1 MMSPS
6 AVQRDSSVAGYD
18 YLPAHRIGKIAGI
31 IFSIAL
37 CGVCLSLPVT
47 ARAESVIMPPP
58 ESLPTVNIAQP
69 AAGTG
74 KTDEA
79 IIFPTG
85 DLFKPL
91 LADPKEP
98 RFYLSYRVF
107 NYRSEVFHVAAG
119 GYGEF
124 FGLYRS
130 VDTSGGFSWQSSFG
144 GGIHAQFDIDA
155 PSFDLVNADYTIGFP
170 FSFRRGAESY
180 RFAVYHQSSHL
191 GDEFLLHNN
200 VERIELSFEA
210 LELIGSYEWTAWRT
224 YYGGEYIIHQGPTG
238 LKPATLHGGAE
249 YYGTDKIIGR
259 ARLVGGLDVK
269 IDQEHDWTADS
280 SLKFGL
286 QFDGSSSNG
295 RYIRLLAEGYEGFT
309 PYGQFYNYRTDY
321 VGIGVYLG
329 FE

>member
-1 MMSPS
+1 MSKQTL
-6 AVQRDSSVAGYD
+6 QRRSL
-18 YLPAHRIGKIAGI
+18 LPAHRTRKIAGVI
-31 IFSIAL
+31 LFAAICSIYL
-37 CGVCLSLPVT
+37 TLSAV
-47 ARAESVIMPPP
+47 ARAESVIITPP
-58 ESLPTVNIAQP
+58 ESLPTVSTAP
-69 AAGTG
+69 PLAGG
-74 KTDEA
+74 AEAEKT

-107 NYRSEVFHVAAG
+107 NYRSQVIHVGAG

-130 VDTSGGFSWQSSFG
+130 VDTTGGFSWQSSFG

-170 FSFRRGAESY
+170 FTFRRGAESY
-180 RFAVYHQSSHL
+180 RFAIYHQSSHL

-200 VERIELSFEA
+200 VERVELSFEA
-210 LELIGSYEWTAWRT
+210 LELIGSYEWTTWRT
-224 YYGGEYIIHQGPTG
+224 YYGGDYIIHQGPTD
-238 LKPATLHGGAE
+238 LKPVILHVGAE
-249 YYGTDKIIGR
+249 YYGTGKIVGR
-259 ARLVGGLDVK
+259 GRLVGGLDVK
-269 IDQEHDWTADS
+269 GDESHDWTANS

-286 QFDGSSSNG
+286 QFDSSEPNG
-295 RYIRLLAEGYEGFT
+295 RYMRILAEEYDGFT
-309 PYGQFYNYRTDY
+309 PYGQFYNYRTTY
-321 VGIGVYLG
+321 FGLGVYLG